1 MLFSRL
7 RTYTIFSKFILHNYS
22 MNDSRYQEGL
32 DYLYSLTHSGIKL
45 GLQNTSRLL
54 QYFDNPQLGNRT
66 IHIAGTNGKGST
78 AAITESILRA
88 AGLKTGLYTSPHLL
102 DFRERIQTNRNL
114 IEKHD
119 VTRLILK
126 IKSAVEKLDVP
137 VTFFEFGTV
146 MAFLYFK
153 EQNTDVNILEVG
165 LGGRLDATNLCEA
178 DISIITSISHD
189 HMEYLG
195 DDLKQIAFE
204 KASITKP
211 SGTVFAHIP
220 DNEIFNVVNSL
231 AQSREASVY
240 RSNSEFKVA
249 QIGPGQG
256 SQTFDFIGDKEN
268 FKSLKL
274 PLTGQFQAQYA
285 GLAIAACLKFLK
297 ISNEDEIRKGL
308 KTVQWEGRLEVV
320 CEHPTVVL
328 DSAHNEASVRNM
340 TTELCKNIKFSRCL
354 VVLGLMK
361 DKEIDK
367 IVEILSQ
374 FGDRFYLVQVN
385 PPRGEDPE
393 KLQKKFKKYKKPVQ
407 VSESVSSALQTIKEF
422 SNPNDLVC
430 ITGSIFTVAEAKKY
444 FQYEKSF
451 SNPGNPP
458 RPGK

>member
-1 MLFSRL
+1 
-7 RTYTIFSKFILHNYS
+7 
-22 MNDSRYQEGL
+22 MNDSRYQKAL
-32 DYLYSLTHSGIKL
+32 DYLYSLTNSGIKL

-54 QYFDNPQLGNRT
+54 QYFDNPQLDIRT

-88 AGLKTGLYTSPHLL
+88 TGLKTGLYTSPHLL
-102 DFRERIQTNRNL
+102 DFRERIQINRNL
-114 IEKHD
+114 IEKQD

-126 IKSAVEKLDVP
+126 IKSAVEKLEIP

-146 MAFLYFK
+146 MAFLYFN
-153 EQNTDVNILEVG
+153 EQDADVNILEVG

-195 DDLKQIAFE
+195 YDLKQIAFE
-204 KASITKP
+204 KASIIKP

-231 AQSREASVY
+231 AQSRKASVY
-240 RSNSEFKVA
+240 RLSGEFKIT
-249 QIGPGQG
+249 QIEHGQG
-256 SQTFDFIGDKEN
+256 NQTFDFSGEKEE
-268 FKSLKL
+268 FKGLKL
-274 PLTGQFQAQYA
+274 PLMGQFQAQNA
-285 GLAIAACLKFLK
+285 GLAIAACLKFLES
-297 ISNEDEIRKGL
+297 SNEGDIRKGL
-308 KTVQWEGRLEVV
+308 ETVQWEGRLEVLYG
-320 CEHPTVVL
+320 HPTVVL

-340 TTELCKNIKFSRCL
+340 TSELCKNIKFSRCL
-354 VVLGLMK
+354 VILGIMK

-374 FGDRFYLVQVN
+374 FGDHFYLVEVN
-385 PPRGEDPE
+385 PPRGEDPK
-393 KLQKKFKKYKKPVQ
+393 KLQEKFKKYKKPVQ
-407 VSESVSSALQTIKEF
+407 VSESVPSALQAIKKV

-451 SNPGNPP
+451 SNPGNSP
-458 RPGK
+458 RSG

>member
-1 MLFSRL
+1 
-7 RTYTIFSKFILHNYS
+7 
-22 MNDSRYQEGL
+22 MNDSRYQKAL
-32 DYLYSLTHSGIKL
+32 DYLYSLTNSGIKL

-54 QYFDNPQLGNRT
+54 QYFDNPQLDIRT

-88 AGLKTGLYTSPHLL
+88 TGLKTGLYTSPHLL
-102 DFRERIQTNRNL
+102 DFRERIQINRNL
-114 IEKHD
+114 IEKQD

-126 IKSAVEKLDVP
+126 IKSAVEKLEIP

-146 MAFLYFK
+146 MAFLYFN
-153 EQNTDVNILEVG
+153 EQDADVNILEVG

-195 DDLKQIAFE
+195 YDLKQIAFE
-204 KASITKP
+204 KASIIKP

-231 AQSREASVY
+231 AQSRKASVY
-240 RSNSEFKVA
+240 RLNGEFKIT
-249 QIGPGQG
+249 QIEHGQG
-256 SQTFDFIGDKEN
+256 NQTFDFSGEKEE
-268 FKSLKL
+268 FKGLKL
-274 PLTGQFQAQYA
+274 PLMGQFQAQNA
-285 GLAIAACLKFLK
+285 GLAIAACLKFLES
-297 ISNEDEIRKGL
+297 SNEGDIRKGL
-308 KTVQWEGRLEVV
+308 ETVQWEGRLEVLYG
-320 CEHPTVVL
+320 HPTVVL

-340 TTELCKNIKFSRCL
+340 TSELCKNIKFSRCL
-354 VVLGLMK
+354 VILGIMK

-374 FGDRFYLVQVN
+374 FGDHFYLVEVN
-385 PPRGEDPE
+385 PPRGEDPK
-393 KLQKKFKKYKKPVQ
+393 KLQEKFKKYKKPVQ
-407 VSESVSSALQTIKEF
+407 VSESVPSALQAIKKV

-451 SNPGNPP
+451 SNPGNSP
-458 RPGK
+458 RSG